1 MTHFD
6 FSVSP
11 VKMCLANTSLKKK
24 MCFLLCFQFYLIP
37 DTFLCDLP
45 KKLSF
50 HSCKSLIVRKS
61 FQYLPLGQANIPL
74 RQANIPL
81 LSMRREL
88 CPLLQRTQQIASEN
102 KME

>member
-1 MTHFD
+1 MIHFD

-11 VKMCLANTSLKKK
+11 VKMCLANASLKKK
-24 MCFLLCFQFYLIP
+24 KKKCSILCFQFYLIA
-37 DTFLCDLP
+37 DTFLCGLP

-50 HSCKSLIVRKS
+50 HSCKSLIVRKF
-61 FQYLPLGQANIPL
+61 FQYLPL

-81 LSMRREL
+81 LSISREL